1 MCLNLSITNC
11 LVLQLK
17 HLSTLAG
24 KRGGRLPKRHSSKTD
39 LPRFKLRRDNPISL
53 AVITRMFYIVVLKI
67 EGMAGCNSYRRFG
80 RKALPSD
87 TSWRPVMAEWIQTE
101 KPRRK
106 SFNPEAKEIAED
118 LENHARILQE
128 SGRLNDAAN
137 LREWARE
144 LRQKAQR

>member
-1 MCLNLSITNC
+1 
-11 LVLQLK
+11 
-17 HLSTLAG
+17 
-24 KRGGRLPKRHSSKTD
+24 
-39 LPRFKLRRDNPISL
+39 
-53 AVITRMFYIVVLKI
+53 
-67 EGMAGCNSYRRFG
+67 
-80 RKALPSD
+80 
-87 TSWRPVMAEWIQTE
+87 MAEWIQTE